1 MIIYPDRPWSDGQE
15 FEHTG
20 SNGDILVGT
29 YDQPNQTWN
38 FRKKSG
44 EQNVYTNTVFT
55 VDIKPAETS
64 ISRAGQ
70 LFDSSLPLP
79 NPEDLVT
86 QQDVNWYLY
95 ELISKIEGGSQLWV
109 GIDEPPT
116 GEGGQ
121 PLYAFWWK
129 PDEQQLYVWNELA
142 VEWELTGLMD
152 FDRPPIVGSI
162 EPLEHPKFP
171 GKPLE
176 QGDLW
181 YNTNRLELFIYWMNA
196 WFPTSAPSV
205 GFDGVSTETFTYTVN
220 RIYSLT
226 DEIYLKNLEQ
236 DGRLDVIEE
245 NIGELEEE
253 IEALAPS
260 TERGEWLFNALGTA
274 NPGYYALLDE
284 NTAPTDLFSRAAHIY
299 VSTRDADNG
308 NHVFNNHAPGEYL
321 QIFNRQGDGY
331 GLYII
336 RDIDD
341 RSGSPNPHFGFTVDF
356 VRNLTTAPRAIDR
369 GRFKFFTIAD
379 GEPDMFVQRQGDDM
393 FGDLRMT
400 GDAQVRTRFI
410 NSGQDTNLAIQR
422 KGETKIL
429 VGSETVQLQ
438 KPIKFVSGSFAT
450 ANEHAI
456 HKGYVDEQI
465 AELLAKIEELEM
477 ASGQPENYRLRL
489 QTKNYGSSS
498 NIGDW
503 LESNAC
509 FTSVTAPSAWKNLDI
524 DAVSGQD
531 GYFYVCFQ
539 DDTYSLNSTG
549 TLHVIKEFEGSY
561 SFYDSDRHVLALT
574 VSNAEKCPDEY
585 SNNKNIWR
593 CNIQPDLYRSSYNES
608 TLGAF
613 SDREYL
619 YVTFAG
625 GSLTKVTP

>member
-1 MIIYPDRPWSDGQE
+1 MKGL
-15 FEHTG
+15 FF
-20 SNGDILVGT
+20 LVNMT
-29 YDQPNQTWN
+29 QLKNTWI
-38 FRKKSG
+38 FRKKEGSG
-44 EQNVYTNTVFT
+44 NVYTNTVYT
-55 VDIKPAETS
+55 VDVRPSDAQIEQAAAQFEV
-64 ISRAGQ
+64 
-70 LFDSSLPLP
+70 LPLP
-79 NPEDLVT
+79 NLDNLVT
-86 QQDVNWYLY
+86 QQDVNWYFY
-95 ELISKIEGGSQLWV
+95 ELINSIDGGSQIWV
-109 GIDEPPT
+109 GLDEPPGT
-116 GEGGQ
+116 DNEN
-121 PLYAFWWK
+121 PITKFWWK
-129 PDEQQLYVWNELA
+129 DDEQQLYVWDSLKS
-142 VEWELTGLMD
+142 EWVLTGLMD

-171 GKPLE
+171 GKALE

-181 YNTNRLELFIYWMNA
+181 YNTSRLELFIYWNGA

-226 DEIYLKNLEQ
+226 DEIYLKNIQQ
-236 DGRLDVIEE
+236 DDRLDVLEE
-245 NIGELEEE
+245 NIVELEEE
-253 IEALAPS
+253 IDAIAPS
-260 TERGEWLFNALGTA
+260 NERGEWIFNPAGVA
-274 NPGYYALLDE
+274 SPGYYTFLDGS
-284 NTAPTDLFSRAAHIY
+284 TQPTDRFDGAATIY
-299 VSTRDADNG
+299 VSTRDADNVT
-308 NHVFNNHAPGEYL
+308 HSFNNHEAGEYL
-321 QIFNRQGDGY
+321 QIFNKEGDGY
-331 GLYII
+331 GLYQIT
-336 RDIDD
+336 DIDD
-341 RSGSPNPHFGFTVDF
+341 NSSSPNPFFAFTVDF
-356 VRNLTTAPRAIDR
+356 VQSLVTAPRAENR
-369 GRFKFFTIAD
+369 GRFKFFTIA
-379 GEPDMFVQRQGDDM
+379 EGDP
-393 FGDLRMT
+393 GAYVLKT
-400 GDAQVRTRFI
+400 GDEM
-410 NSGQDTNLAIQR
+410 SGNL
-422 KGETKIL
+422 TL
-429 VGSETVQLQ
+429 
-438 KPIKFVSGSFAT
+438 PAT
-450 ANEHAI
+450 ATADAHAI
-456 HKGYVDEQI
+456 HKGYVDDKY